1 MNSQNLTVTY
11 CAFNDNL
18 GDGLRLSGC
27 TNVKFA
33 YNTGS
38 MGGHD
43 TFFGLRSEGLR
54 VHHNHINPL
63 VNSAFRLLDCSH
75 VRVYN
80 NIVEWNGPRDGGP
93 AIQIQ
98 HDTGIMKDIEV
109 CNNVILNSFGPGLWL
124 VGKTSGNEELWL
136 HHNLFMNSGKN
147 HGISWVG
154 GIIARGY
161 DSAKIDHN
169 VFDGSYLGAVNFIAV
184 SSSWAT
190 KATTTLDSNIL
201 TNAIPGTNSGKG
213 GYGVLNEIGAQTVT
227 SSQNCYYN
235 NVAGNTNGCSVSSSD
250 IFNDPKKT
258 ATPSG

>member
-1 MNSQNLTVTY
+1 MNNLY
-11 CAFNDNL
+11 KNL
-18 GDGLRLSGC
+18 
-27 TNVKFA
+27 
-33 YNTGS
+33 
-38 MGGHD
+38 
-43 TFFGLRSEGLR
+43 
-54 VHHNHINPL
+54 P
-63 VNSAFRLLDCSH
+63 
-75 VRVYN
+75 
-80 NIVEWNGPRDGGP
+80 
-93 AIQIQ
+93 
-98 HDTGIMKDIEV
+98 
-109 CNNVILNSFGPGLWL
+109 ILFCYIHL

-154 GIIARGY
+154 GIIASGY

-169 VFDGSYLGAVNFIAV
+169 VFDDSYLGAVNFIAV